1 LFSVSPFLP
10 LPIYSV
16 QTQQNEEQWYSKL
29 RRHLPEQGPHKL
41 RKDLTTDVF
50 KHHTSHNSRNT
61 AGVATFSLDAVG
73 HTF

>member
-1 LFSVSPFLP
+1 
-10 LPIYSV
+10 
-16 QTQQNEEQWYSKL
+16 
-29 RRHLPEQGPHKL
+29 
-41 RKDLTTDVF
+41 VF